1 VFNKG
6 AKMKKI
12 SIALIAALFVGILL
26 VSLILAADSS
36 KQNNEKTANINNKKA
51 QPKEATKAEPVVANY
66 REGGRPE
73 YRGEIGG
80 DRVEDSYRFFEI
92 YKDSYGL
99 INPRQELKLEGEQ
112 KDSLIEAVFFYQ
124 VVNGVKV
131 ASEIKAY
138 FKPDGLLDCVL
149 GQIDTNARKVDTNPT
164 ISDEQ
169 ARQIAADD
177 TKKRGTTLEQ
187 AKTVELMIGRFDGIC
202 RLVWDINVLRLDS
215 ILIDSD
221 YFIDAKT
228 GAILENA
235 TRMRD

>member
-1 VFNKG
+1 
-6 AKMKKI
+6 MKKI
-12 SIALIAALFVGILL
+12 SIALIVALFVGILL

-36 KQNNEKTANINNKKA
+36 KPNTDKTANIEVAKA
-51 QPKEATKAEPVVANY
+51 KPVVANY

-80 DRVEDSYRFFEI
+80 DRVEDSYRFLEI
-92 YKDSYGL
+92 YKDSYDL
-99 INPRQELKLEGEQ
+99 INPRQELKLEGEI

-131 ASEIKAY
+131 ASEIKMY
-138 FKPDGLLDCVL
+138 FKPDGLLDCTL
-149 GQIDTNARKVDTNPT
+149 GQIDTNARKVDTNPI

-177 TKKRGTTLEQ
+177 TKKRGTTLEH